1 MVHTCGSSYFAGRHN
16 GNFFLRSD
24 GLIAKG
30 YGTLAWVMFIVYV
43 IPILTLGIYKISKAK
58 KN

>member
-16 GNFFLRSD
+16 SNFFLRSD

>member
-1 MVHTCGSSYFAGRHN
+1 MKKAEKQEYVRE
-16 GNFFLRSD
+16 
-24 GLIAKG
+24 
-30 YGTLAWVMFIVYV
+30 YV